1 MAHNPT
7 TVPSPS
13 DSTGRRS
20 LFRLDN
26 GLRVVIQEDHFAPV
40 VAIQIWVKAGSAD
53 ETPDVAGAAHV
64 HEHMIF
70 KGTER
75 RPVGVIAAEVESSGG
90 TINAFTSA
98 DHTVY
103 HLVLASR
110 YCRTGLDILADAL
123 HNASFDPRELEKELQ
138 VVMEEWKRSEDSPSS
153 RAATELFR
161 LAYTCHPYGRPVI
174 GFRETV
180 ESLNRERVIN
190 FYHRWYHPNN
200 MTLVV
205 VGDLDRRAVE
215 RDVHELFAHYP
226 LTPLPARP
234 RVAEPPQRQMRLSG
248 LDMNV
253 EESYLYL
260 GFPIPEAVHADLFAL
275 DLLGFLLGG
284 GESSPLVQTV
294 QVEKELV
301 NWISASAYSPA
312 DPGLFLIAA
321 GLEQDKVRP
330 ALQDMLGAM
339 IDCQQRLVSAAELA
353 RARTNLASD
362 FTYRRETVQGQ
373 ARQLGYFLS
382 VFNDPDYEDRYLAG
396 LAAVTRQDIRRVA
409 QHYLT
414 PDSLSVVLLGAEAE
428 AGLPT
433 AAELHAWGKTGRPA
447 PVHTPTVVAANNGQ
461 VSYTELD
468 NGIRLLVK
476 EHHNVPVVSLQACML
491 GGVLFENDHNAGV
504 NNLIAGL
511 LTRGSERF
519 SRLELTEAVESLAG
533 NINGFSGR
541 NSLGLSALFLSSQTT
556 AGLDLFLDTLL
567 HPIFPADE
575 VEKRRRESLLAL
587 KNREDELAQIA
598 FDLFYTTLFTAHPY
612 RLLPLGRVESLQSL
626 QQDQLTSYY
635 RTALNPRQLVVSAVG
650 DVDANELL
658 ASLRASLEA
667 VPAVSSHLPLPPLE
681 PCPAH
686 PRRQTKKV
694 VDKQQ
699 AHIVLGYQGVSLDNP
714 DRHVFKIIDALLSR
728 QGGRLF
734 YELREKRALAYSV
747 TAFSVEGL
755 APGTFGI
762 YIGTDPSTVD
772 EAVEAARS
780 ELRRLCQHP
789 VAAAELEQAK
799 KYLTG
804 SYEISL
810 QSNSSQAEEMAFNE
824 LYGLGYDNGR
834 RYLTALGA
842 VTRDDV
848 QRVAQTYF
856 AEHTETLVVVG
867 K

>member
-1 MAHNPT
+1 MAYDSTPL
-7 TVPSPS
+7 PAPS
-13 DSTGRRS
+13 DSSDSRS
-20 LFRLDN
+20 LFRLEN
-26 GLRVVIQEDHFAPV
+26 GLRVAIQEDHFAPV
-40 VAIQIWVKAGSAD
+40 VAIQVWVKAGSAD

-75 RPVGVIAAEVESSGG
+75 RPVGAIAAEVESSGG
-90 TINAFTSA
+90 NINAFTSA

-110 YCRTGLDILADAL
+110 YCRAGLDILADAM
-123 HNASFDPRELEKELQ
+123 HNSSFDPSELEKELQ
-138 VVMEEWKRSEDSPSS
+138 VVMEEWKRGEDSPTS

-161 LAYTCHPYGRPVI
+161 LAYTSHPYGRPVI

-180 ESLNRERVIN
+180 EALDRGRVVN
-190 FYHRWYHPNN
+190 FYQRWYHPNN

-205 VGDLDRRAVE
+205 VGDVDRRAVE
-215 RDVHELFAHYP
+215 GDVRELFGPYP
-226 LTPLPARP
+226 LGPLPARP
-234 RVAEPPQRQMRLSG
+234 RTVEPPQRQPRLSG

-260 GFPIPEAVHADLFAL
+260 GFPIPEADHADIFAL
-275 DLLGFLLGG
+275 DLLGFILGG
-284 GESSPLVQTV
+284 GESSRLVQTV

-312 DPGLFLIAA
+312 DPGLFITAA

-330 ALQDMLGAM
+330 ALQAMLAA
-339 IDCQQRLVSAAELA
+339 IADCQQRLVSPAELD

-382 VFNDPDYEDRYLAG
+382 VFDDPDYEDRYLAG

-409 QHYLT
+409 QRYLT
-414 PDSLSVVLLGAEAE
+414 TDSLSLVLLGSEAQ
-428 AGLPT
+428 AGLPS
-433 AAELHAWGKTGRPA
+433 AADIQAWQKTQPA
-447 PVHTPTVVAANNGQ
+447 PTVSPAKNGR

-476 EHHNVPVVSLQACML
+476 EHHSVPVVSLQACML
-491 GGVLFENDHNAGV
+491 GGVLFETEPNAGM

-511 LTRGSERF
+511 LTRGSQRF
-519 SRLELTEAVESLAG
+519 SRLALTEAVESLAG
-533 NINGFSGR
+533 SLGGFSGR
-541 NSLGLSALFLSSQTT
+541 NSLGLSGSFLSSRATT
-556 AGLDLFLDTLL
+556 GLELFLDTLL
-567 HPIFPADE
+567 QPIFPADE
-575 VEKRRRESLLAL
+575 VEKRRREILLAL

-598 FDLFYTTLFTAHPY
+598 FDLFYATIFTTHPY
-612 RLLPLGRVESLQSL
+612 RLLPLGRVESIQALRQE
-626 QQDQLTSYY
+626 QLSAYY
-635 RTALNPRQLVVSAVG
+635 RTVLNPRQLVVSAVG
-650 DVDANELL
+650 DVDSDELIGC
-658 ASLRASLEA
+658 LRASLEGL
-667 VPAVSSHLPLPPLE
+667 PSVSDQLALPPPE
-681 PCPAH
+681 PRPTDT
-686 PRRQTKKV
+686 RRQTKT

-699 AHIVLGYQGVSLDNP
+699 AHIVLGYQGVALDNP
-714 DRHVFKIIDALLSR
+714 DRYILKIIDALLSR

-755 APGTFGI
+755 APGAFGI
-762 YIGTDPSTVD
+762 YVGTDPNKVD
-772 EAVEAARS
+772 EAVAAARH
-780 ELRRLCQHP
+780 ELRRLCQRP
-789 VAAAELEQAK
+789 VDPAELEQAK

-810 QSNSSQAEEMAFNE
+810 QSNGSQAEEMAFNE

-834 RYLTALGA
+834 RYLRALGA
-842 VTRDDV
+842 VTEEDIR
-848 QRVAQTYF
+848 RVAQTYF
-856 AEHTETLVVVG
+856 DEHTETLVVVG

>member
-7 TVPSPS
+7 TASSPS
-13 DSTGRRS
+13 DSTDRRS
-20 LFRLDN
+20 LFRLAN
-26 GLRVVIQEDHFAPV
+26 GLRVVIQEDRFAPV
-40 VAIQIWVKAGSAD
+40 VAIQVWVRAGSAD
-53 ETPDVAGAAHV
+53 ETPDLAGAAHV

-75 RPVGVIAAEVESSGG
+75 RPVGAIAAEVESSGG

-110 YCRTGLDILADAL
+110 HCRTGLDILADAL
-123 HNASFDPRELEKELQ
+123 HNAIFDPGELEKELQ
-138 VVMEEWKRSEDSPSS
+138 VVMEEWKRGEDSPSS

-180 ESLNRERVIN
+180 ESLNRERIVN

-205 VGDLDRRAVE
+205 VGDLDRLAVE

-226 LTPLPARP
+226 LTPLPPRP

-253 EESYLYL
+253 EESCFYL
-260 GFPIPEAVHADLFAL
+260 GFPIPEAVHTDLFAL
-275 DLLGFLLGG
+275 DLLGFILGG
-284 GESSPLVQTV
+284 GESSRLVQSL
-294 QVEKELV
+294 QVEKELA

-321 GLEQDKVRP
+321 GLEQDKVQP
-330 ALQDMLGAM
+330 ALQDTLRALT
-339 IDCQQRLVSAAELA
+339 DCQQRLVCAAELA

-382 VFNDPDYEDRYLAG
+382 VFDDPDYEDRYLAG
-396 LAAVTRQDIRRVA
+396 LAAVTRQDILRVA
-409 QHYLT
+409 QRYLT
-414 PDSLSVVLLGAEAE
+414 PDSLSLVLLGAEAQ

-433 AAELHAWGKTGRPA
+433 AADIHAWGETGRSV
-447 PVHTPTVVAANNGQ
+447 PVHTPTVLAAKNGQ

-468 NGIRLLVK
+468 NGIRLLIK

-491 GGVLFENDHNAGV
+491 GGVLFENERNAGV

-533 NINGFSGR
+533 SLNGFSGR
-541 NSLGLSALFLSSQTT
+541 NSLGLSASFLSSQAT
-556 AGLDLFLDTLL
+556 AGLELFLDTLL
-567 HPIFPADE
+567 HPIFPVDE
-575 VEKRRRESLLAL
+575 VEKRRRETLLAL
-587 KNREDELAQIA
+587 KNREDELAQVA
-598 FDLFYTTLFTAHPY
+598 FDLFYATLFTAHPY
-612 RLLPLGRVESLQSL
+612 RLLPLGRVESVQSL
-626 QQDQLTSYY
+626 QQEHLADYY
-635 RTALNPRQLVVSAVG
+635 RSALNPRQLVVSAVG

-681 PCPAH
+681 PHPTC
-686 PRRQTKKV
+686 PRRHTKTI
-694 VDKQQ
+694 DKQQ

-734 YELREKRALAYSV
+734 YELREKHALAYSV

-762 YIGTDPSTVD
+762 YVGTDPNTVD
-772 EAVEAARS
+772 ETVEAARY
-780 ELRRLCQHP
+780 ELRRLCQQP
-789 VAAAELEQAK
+789 VATAELEQAK

-810 QSNSSQAEEMAFNE
+810 QSNGSQAEEMVFNE
-824 LYGLGYDNGR
+824 LYGLGYDNGQ

-842 VTRDDV
+842 VSGEDV

-856 AEHTETLVVVG
+856 AEHAETLVVVG

>member
-7 TVPSPS
+7 TASSPS
-13 DSTGRRS
+13 DSTDRRS
-20 LFRLDN
+20 LFRLAN
-26 GLRVVIQEDHFAPV
+26 GLRVVIQEDRFAPV
-40 VAIQIWVKAGSAD
+40 VAIQVWVRAGSAD
-53 ETPDVAGAAHV
+53 ETPDLAGAAHV

-75 RPVGVIAAEVESSGG
+75 RPVGAIAAEVESSGG

-110 YCRTGLDILADAL
+110 HCRTGLDILADAL
-123 HNASFDPRELEKELQ
+123 HNASFDPGELEKELQ
-138 VVMEEWKRSEDSPSS
+138 VVMEEWKRGEDSPSS

-180 ESLNRERVIN
+180 ESLNRERIVN

-205 VGDLDRRAVE
+205 VGDLDRLAVE

-226 LTPLPARP
+226 LTPLPPRP
-234 RVAEPPQRQMRLSG
+234 RVAEPPQHQMRLSG

-253 EESYLYL
+253 EESCFYL
-260 GFPIPEAVHADLFAL
+260 GFPIPEAVHTDLFAL
-275 DLLGFLLGG
+275 DLLGFILGG
-284 GESSPLVQTV
+284 GESSRLVQSL
-294 QVEKELV
+294 QVEKELA

-321 GLEQDKVRP
+321 GLEQDKVQP
-330 ALQDMLGAM
+330 ALQDTLRALT
-339 IDCQQRLVSAAELA
+339 DCQQRLVCAAELA

-382 VFNDPDYEDRYLAG
+382 VFDDPDYEDRYLAG
-396 LAAVTRQDIRRVA
+396 LAAVTRQDILRVA
-409 QHYLT
+409 QRYLT
-414 PDSLSVVLLGAEAE
+414 PDSLSLVLLGAEAQ

-433 AAELHAWGKTGRPA
+433 AADIHAWGETGRSV
-447 PVHTPTVVAANNGQ
+447 PVHTPTVLAAKNGQ

-468 NGIRLLVK
+468 NGIRLLIK

-491 GGVLFENDHNAGV
+491 GGVLFENERNAGV

-533 NINGFSGR
+533 SLNGFSGR
-541 NSLGLSALFLSSQTT
+541 NSLGLSASFLSSQAT
-556 AGLDLFLDTLL
+556 AGLELFLDTLL
-567 HPIFPADE
+567 HPIFPVDE
-575 VEKRRRESLLAL
+575 VGKRRRETLLAL
-587 KNREDELAQIA
+587 KNREDELAQVA
-598 FDLFYTTLFTAHPY
+598 FDLFYATLFTAHPY
-612 RLLPLGRVESLQSL
+612 RLLPLGRVESVQSL
-626 QQDQLTSYY
+626 QQEHLADYY
-635 RTALNPRQLVVSAVG
+635 RSALNPRQLVVSAVG

-681 PCPAH
+681 PHPTC
-686 PRRQTKKV
+686 PRRHTKTI
-694 VDKQQ
+694 DKQQ

-734 YELREKRALAYSV
+734 YELREKHALAYSV

-762 YIGTDPSTVD
+762 YVGTDPNTVD
-772 EAVEAARS
+772 ETVEAARY
-780 ELRRLCQHP
+780 ELRRLCQQP
-789 VAAAELEQAK
+789 VATAELEQAK

-810 QSNSSQAEEMAFNE
+810 QSNGSQAEEMVFNE
-824 LYGLGYDNGR
+824 LYGLGYDNGQ

-842 VTRDDV
+842 VSGEDV

-856 AEHTETLVVVG
+856 AEHAETLVVVG